1 MRSNSMNRN
10 RHERDTKTAAVMTMR
25 PNLVAGL
32 DIGSTKTCAVIG
44 EVLLEIGRE
53 PVVKILGIGQTRTGG
68 MRREVV
74 TDIEGTTESVRAAL
88 KEAELMAGVTVER
101 VFTGVAGEYIHARTS
116 NGVVAVG
123 GEEIRG
129 DDLKRVHEVARA
141 VVVPADREVLHVLPQ
156 EYIVDHQSG
165 IRDPIGMAG
174 TRLEAEVYIITSSL
188 AATQN
193 LRTAVSRA
201 GYRIEATVHEPIGT
215 SLAVVTDDE
224 KDVGV
229 ALVDLGGATT
239 ELAVFR
245 DGKMRHLASIPW
257 GGGTVTNDL
266 AKGLSITY
274 TEAEK
279 AKERHGVA
287 FAQLVDPRETVEL
300 PGPGPGAKRQVAREL
315 IAHIIEQR
323 LDEILGLVAREL
335 ENAGESGKL
344 GAGAVLTGGGA
355 ALIGAVDVAQHA
367 FGMPVRMGVPGDGL
381 VGLADT
387 VRKPQFA
394 TATGLAIFGANI
406 IAEHGGGVGFGQGA
420 VGKVLGWLKEFF

>member
-1 MRSNSMNRN
+1 MRS
-10 RHERDTKTAAVMTMR
+10 
-25 PNLVAGL
+25 NLVAGI
-32 DIGSTKTCAVIG
+32 DIGSTKTCAVIA
-44 EVLLEIGRE
+44 EVIPEMGGS
-53 PVVKILGIGQTRTGG
+53 PTVKVLGVGQSRTGG

-74 TDIEGTTESVRAAL
+74 TDIEGTTECVRSAL
-88 KEAELMAGVTVER
+88 KEAELMAGVSIDR
-101 VFTGVAGEYIHARTS
+101 VFIGVAGEYIHARTS
-116 NGVVAVG
+116 QGVVAVG
-123 GEEIRG
+123 GDEIKG
-129 DDLKRVHEVARA
+129 ADVLRVQEVARA

-188 AATQN
+188 TATQN
-193 LRTAVSRA
+193 LRKAVARA
-201 GYRIEATVHEPIGT
+201 GYRIEATVHEPLAT
-215 SLAVVTDDE
+215 SLAVITDDE

-239 ELAVFR
+239 ELAIFR
-245 DGKMRHLASIPW
+245 EGKMRHLASIPW

-323 LDEILGLVAREL
+323 LDEILSLVAREI

-355 ALIGAVDVAQHA
+355 ALTGTVEVAQHA
-367 FGMPVRMGVPGDGL
+367 FGMPVRVGIPGEGL
-381 VGLADT
+381 AGLADS
-387 VRKPQFA
+387 VRRPAFA
-394 TATGLAIFGANI
+394 TATGLAIFGAEV
-406 IAEHGGGVGFGQGA
+406 IAENGGSGFGTNA

>member
-1 MRSNSMNRN
+1 
-10 RHERDTKTAAVMTMR
+10 MR
-25 PNLVAGL
+25 PSLVAGL
-32 DIGSTKTCAVIG
+32 DIGSTKTCAVIA
-44 EVLLEIGRE
+44 EVISEFGRE
-53 PVVKILGIGQTRTGG
+53 PALKILGVGQTRTGG

-74 TDIEGTTESVRAAL
+74 TDIEGTTESVRAAM
-88 KEAELMAGVTVER
+88 KEAELMAGVTIDR

-123 GEEIRG
+123 GEEIRIA
-129 DDLKRVHEVARA
+129 DVTRVQEVARA
-141 VVVPADREVLHVLPQ
+141 VVVPTDREVLHVLPQ

-188 AATQN
+188 TASQN
-193 LRTAVSRA
+193 LRKAVARA
-201 GYRIEATVHEPIGT
+201 GYRIEATVHEPIAT
-215 SLAVVTDDE
+215 SLSVVTDDE

-239 ELAVFR
+239 ELAIFR

-335 ENAGESGKL
+335 ENAGESSKL

-355 ALIGAVDVAQHA
+355 GLTGAVEVAQHA
-367 FGMPVRMGVPGDGL
+367 FGMPVRIGIPGEGL
-381 VGLADT
+381 TGLADS
-387 VRKPQFA
+387 VRRPQFA
-394 TATGLAIFGANI
+394 TATGLAIFAASMNGGTA
-406 IAEHGGGVGFGQGA
+406 GGGSDA
-420 VGKVLGWLKEFF
+420 VGRVLGWLKEFF

>member
-1 MRSNSMNRN
+1 
-10 RHERDTKTAAVMTMR
+10 MR

-44 EVLLEIGRE
+44 EVIADNT
-53 PVVKILGIGQTRTGG
+53 PVRSGDATRMPTLKILGVGQTRTGG

-74 TDIEGTTESVRAAL
+74 TDIEGTTESVRAAM
-88 KEAELMAGVTVER
+88 KEAELMAGVTVDR
-101 VFTGVAGEYIHARTS
+101 VFVGVAGEYIHARTS
-116 NGVVAVG
+116 TGVVAVG
-123 GEEIRG
+123 GEEIRA
-129 DDLKRVHEVARA
+129 DDVKRVHEVARA
-141 VVVPADREVLHVLPQ
+141 VVVPTDREVLHVLPQ

-174 TRLEAEVYIITSSL
+174 TRLEAEVYIITSSIT
-188 AATQN
+188 ATQN
-193 LRTAVSRA
+193 LRKAVSRA
-201 GYRIEATVHEPIGT
+201 GYKIEATIHEPLAT
-215 SLAVVTDDE
+215 ALAVVADDE

-229 ALVDLGGATT
+229 ALVDLGGSTT
-239 ELAVFR
+239 ELAIFR

-274 TEAEK
+274 AEAEK

-300 PGPGPGAKRQVAREL
+300 PGPGPGSKRQVAREL

-323 LDEILGLVAREL
+323 LDEILGLVAREI
-335 ENAGESGKL
+335 EHAGEHGKL

-355 ALIGAVDVAQHA
+355 GLSGAVDVAQHA
-367 FGMPVRMGVPGDGL
+367 FGMPVRVGL
-381 VGLADT
+381 PEAYLAGLADS
-387 VRKPQFA
+387 VKRPQFA
-394 TATGLAIFGANI
+394 TATGLALFGAKHV
-406 IAEHGGGVGFGQGA
+406 ADSGFAGGFSLGQGA
-420 VGKVLGWLKEFF
+420 VAKAAAWLKEFF

>member
-1 MRSNSMNRN
+1 MR
-10 RHERDTKTAAVMTMR
+10 T
-25 PNLVAGL
+25 NLIAGL
-32 DIGSTKTCAVIG
+32 DIGSTKTCAVIA
-44 EVLLEIGRE
+44 EVGVEIGRE
-53 PVVKILGIGQTRTGG
+53 PTIKILGVGQTRTGG

-74 TDIEGTTESVRAAL
+74 TDIEGTTESVRAAM
-88 KEAELMAGVTVER
+88 KEAELMAGVNVER

-123 GEEIRG
+123 AEEIRA
-129 DDLKRVHEVARA
+129 DDVKRVQEVARA

-174 TRLEAEVYIITSSL
+174 TRLEAEVYIITSAL
-188 AATQN
+188 TAMQN
-193 LRTAVSRA
+193 LRKAVSRA
-201 GYRIEATVHEPIGT
+201 GYRIEATVHEPIAT
-215 SLAVVTDDE
+215 SLGVVTDDE

-257 GGGTVTNDL
+257 GAGTVTNDL
-266 AKGLSITY
+266 ARGLSITY

-300 PGPGPGAKRQVAREL
+300 PGPGPGARRQVAREL

-323 LDEILGLVAREL
+323 LDEILGLVAREI
-335 ENAGESGKL
+335 ENAGENGKL
-344 GAGAVLTGGGA
+344 GSGAVLTGGGA
-355 ALIGAVDVAQHA
+355 ALTGTIEVAQHA
-367 FGMPVRMGVPGDGL
+367 FGMPVRIGIAGDGL
-381 VGLADT
+381 TGLADS
-387 VRKPQFA
+387 VRKPHFA
-394 TATGLAIFGANI
+394 TATGLAIFGAEI
-406 IAEHGGGVGFGQGA
+406 IAEQGGAGFGFGHGA